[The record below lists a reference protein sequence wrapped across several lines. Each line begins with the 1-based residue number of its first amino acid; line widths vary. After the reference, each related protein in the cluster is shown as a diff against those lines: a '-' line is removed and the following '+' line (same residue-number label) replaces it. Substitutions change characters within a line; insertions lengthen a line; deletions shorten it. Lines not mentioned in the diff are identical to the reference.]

1 MKISPYD
8 EVVCL
13 CQLPVPENDTSE
25 IDFNSITY
33 QTKDLDRMLEVYT
46 ITKKRNIIV
55 MDEPYERT
63 LKMSMYGISNGYW
76 IEYKLSIDN
85 GKVVRIE
92 LTEFRNR
99 NFLGES

>member
-1 MKISPYD
+1 MKISRYD

-33 QTKDLDRMLEVYT
+33 QTKDLDRMSEVYT
-46 ITKKRNIIV
+46 ITKKRRLRV
-55 MDEPYERT
+55 MDEPYQRT
-63 LKMSMYGISNGYW
+63 FDMSMYGISNGYW

>member
-1 MKISPYD
+1 
-8 EVVCL
+8 
-13 CQLPVPENDTSE
+13 
-25 IDFNSITY
+25 
-33 QTKDLDRMLEVYT
+33 MLEVYT
-46 ITKKRNIIV
+46 ITQKRNVIV

-63 LKMSMYGISNGYW
+63 FKMSMYGISNGYW

>member
-1 MKISPYD
+1 
-8 EVVCL
+8 
-13 CQLPVPENDTSE
+13 
-25 IDFNSITY
+25 
-33 QTKDLDRMLEVYT
+33 
-46 ITKKRNIIV
+46 
-55 MDEPYERT
+55 MDEPYQRT
-63 LKMSMYGISNGYW
+63 FDMSMYGISNGYW